1 MCPGAD
7 ERNDGCRFRVCGGLS
22 DSMGGGQRFVA
33 KRAATDAHVSTCE
46 SAPGTVHMDRGTWN
60 GWSSG
65 PAGSDGPHTVG
76 REA

>member
-1 MCPGAD
+1 
-7 ERNDGCRFRVCGGLS
+7 
-22 DSMGGGQRFVA
+22 MGGGQRFVA